1 MSARHEFGSGASGV
15 LRLAFEVVRLP
26 LLAILTLF
34 APVIEFLCG
43 GLLLVG
49 LLTSIAFKISSV
61 GPSFPFW
68 HIVGISLG
76 FGVFVFVYY
85 ALIRLLSR

>member
-1 MSARHEFGSGASGV
+1 MGPRLKIRSGASSV

-43 GLLLVG
+43 GLLLLG
-49 LLTSIAFKISSV
+49 LLVSIAFKISNV
-61 GPSFPFW
+61 GSSFPFW
-68 HIVGISLG
+68 PVVGISLG
-76 FGVFVFVYY
+76 FGVFVVVYY
-85 ALIRLLSR
+85 SLIRLLSR